1 MRGTPKMTTPPPDE
15 VKQKIIQHLQ
25 RMKQAPN
32 RDISKVTKIDKRLI
46 DKTITELIND
56 GTLMYVNYGGVT
68 YVALASKTDASGTPQ
83 TT

>member
-1 MRGTPKMTTPPPDE
+1 MTTPPPEE

-25 RMKQAPN
+25 RVKQAPN
-32 RDISKVTKIDKRLI
+32 RDIAKAAKIDKHLI

-68 YVALASKTDASGTPQ
+68 YVAIASKTDKSGAPE